1 MNYTAIATI
10 AADLAKLTP
19 QEHLIASELAQ
30 KLRCGGKPMPV
41 ITSQHHKRKPPFTWT
56 DEYTAIAKELAED
69 VTIQSPKQRR
79 QSLEDFATAIGTEFK
94 VVQRKVDTIRR
105 QSRAVA
111 GN

>member
-1 MNYTAIATI
+1 MNTTAIATI

-30 KLRCGGKPMPV
+30 KLRVGDKPMPV
-41 ITSQHHKRKPPFTWT
+41 VETQRRKRKPSFIWT
-56 DEYTAIAKELAED
+56 DEYTAIAKDLAED
-69 VTIQSPKQRR
+69 ATIQSPKQRR
-79 QSLEDFATAIGTEFK
+79 QSLEKLAVLIDTEFK

-111 GN
+111 GT